1 MERVVVSLGGSILV
15 PGDGDPEY
23 VARLAR
29 LLSDLSRDRK
39 LFAVTGG
46 GKIARFYIE
55 TGRALGAKERRLD
68 ELGIDITRMNAR
80 LLGIALHGKTNPE
93 PARTYTEATRL
104 ARRYDIVLMAG
115 TAPGWTTDRVAASL
129 ARTVTAQR
137 LVNATSVDGVYSSD
151 PRTNP
156 AARRFETMT
165 YSQLIDLMGT
175 RHARAG
181 PTMVFD
187 AIAAR
192 VIARAK
198 IPLLVVDG
206 RDLEALENAIVG
218 KAFHGT
224 IVTG

>member
-68 ELGIDITRMNAR
+68 ELGIDITRVNAR

-115 TAPGWTTDRVAASL
+115 GPG
-129 ARTVTAQR
+129 
-137 LVNATSVDGVYSSD
+137 
-151 PRTNP
+151 
-156 AARRFETMT
+156 
-165 YSQLIDLMGT
+165 
-175 RHARAG
+175 
-181 PTMVFD
+181 
-187 AIAAR
+187 
-192 VIARAK
+192 
-198 IPLLVVDG
+198 
-206 RDLEALENAIVG
+206 
-218 KAFHGT
+218 
-224 IVTG
+224 